1 MFGKV
6 FSINQKTVMDA
17 VTFFVVQT
25 VILVGVSTT
34 LAYVLGMMGV
44 VDGAGSF
51 FDGGSIHTMI
61 GTAFVLLL
69 ASGIVMSKGLS
80 SDIFSIIV
88 AFAGVYLAWTTGV
101 LLGLIPVA
109 LLSTFDARNK

>member
-6 FSINQKTVMDA
+6 FSINQKTVWDA
-17 VTFFVVQT
+17 IMFYVVQT

-34 LAYVLGMMGV
+34 LVYVLGMMGV
-44 VDGAGSF
+44 VEGAGSF
-51 FDGGSIHTMI
+51 FDGGSVHTMI

-80 SDIFSIIV
+80 SDIFSIVLAIT
-88 AFAGVYLAWTTGV
+88 GIYLAWSTGV

-109 LLSTFDARNK
+109 LLSTFDARK

>member
-17 VTFFVVQT
+17 IMFFVVQT
-25 VILVGVSTT
+25 VILVGISTT
-34 LAYVLGMMGV
+34 LVHVLGMMGV
-44 VDGAGSF
+44 IDGAAGSF
-51 FDGGSIHTMI
+51 FEGGSVYTMI
-61 GTAFVLLL
+61 GSAFVLLL

-80 SDIFSIIV
+80 SDVFSIILAV
-88 AFAGVYLAWTTGV
+88 AGIYLAWTTGV

-109 LLSTFDARNK
+109 LLSTFDARK

>member
-6 FSINQKTVMDA
+6 ISINQKTVTDA
-17 VTFFVVQT
+17 IMFYIVQT
-25 VILVGVSTT
+25 VILVGISTT

-44 VDGAGSF
+44 VETTGSF
-51 FDGGSIHTMI
+51 FEGGSFYTMI

-69 ASGIVMSKGLS
+69 SSGIVMSKGLS
-80 SDIFSIIV
+80 SDIFSIIIAV
-88 AFAGVYLAWTTGV
+88 AGIYLAWTSGV

-109 LLSTFDARNK
+109 LLSTFDSRK